1 MLYVASQE
9 RLTDKTAVAQSVERL
24 TAPREAVGSGAFHL
38 SELTGQTIPVEMII
52 SLLITTIL
60 PDQSNPK

>member
-1 MLYVASQE
+1 MLQHI
-9 RLTDKTAVAQSVERL
+9 LTLYTVPGKSLIDQKCSRNVISK
-24 TAPREAVGSGAFHL
+24 GAFHL
-38 SELTGQTIPVEMII
+38 SELTGQIILVEMII

>member
-1 MLYVASQE
+1 MDS
-9 RLTDKTAVAQSVERL
+9 K
-24 TAPREAVGSGAFHL
+24 GAFHL
-38 SELTGQTIPVEMII
+38 SELTGQIILVELII